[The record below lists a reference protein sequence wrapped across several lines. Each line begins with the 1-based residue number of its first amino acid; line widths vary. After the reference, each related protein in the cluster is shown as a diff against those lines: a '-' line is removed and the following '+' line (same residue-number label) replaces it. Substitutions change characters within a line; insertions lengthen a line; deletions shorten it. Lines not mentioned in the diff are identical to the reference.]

1 MARRLTLTLMAGML
15 ALTIALSAVS
25 GGRSFARARREY
37 QSIGRQDAV
46 LGARIVQY
54 VMEKAEG
61 NGLFDHETMFHA
73 RYKSVAGPVPAR
85 YHTGYDFYFDRNV
98 TTILDAFLRADNI
111 YYAYVI
117 SDDGYIPSH
126 TEEAVAKTRHPPEA
140 CLTAPHLPGPNGV
153 HESPDARQFYEFHAP
168 IAVDGQHWGE
178 FRVGIPV
185 ALVTNGMIESVRSTL
200 AVTCTLALV
209 VVGLTFVLV
218 RRSLYP
224 LHTLTAAT
232 LRMAAGD
239 LSVRC
244 AYRGR
249 DELGTLAGSFNGMA
263 EKIAQARDHLEQQV
277 LERTADLEAANR
289 SLQSEVSERK
299 QAEARLRAIQKQ
311 VEGHNEELT
320 RFNRTMLGREQR
332 MLDLKAQ
339 INGLSR
345 ELSRPPPFEVAAA
358 NGETPGG
365 DAVQPVSAGDDA
377 LVLQRCS
384 GRVSAIA
391 PLLRRFCEAV
401 GVASAVIDLE
411 GTVLVSAG
419 WQRICTDFHRKHA
432 ETCRRCVESD
442 AVLANCLRQ
451 GERFSLYTCKNG
463 LTDAASPIVV
473 RGQHVANVFVGQLL
487 LQPPD
492 EAVFRQRAAEF
503 GFPPEEYLAAL
514 RDVPLVTEDRL
525 IVMLRF
531 LCECTTSLATQS
543 LDHADLAVVDA
554 EMVRSRQAALSLL
567 EDADKARSALEEA
580 NRHLANETVRAN
592 EMAARAARASTA
604 KSEFLANMSHE
615 LRTPLNGVIGMT
627 ELLLG
632 THLDEKQRR
641 HASLARSSGKTLLEL
656 INNILDFSKIE
667 AGKLEL
673 ETIDFDLPPVVE
685 TVINNLSLMATEK
698 GLRLIST
705 IDARVPSAVCG
716 DPARLQQVLLNLT
729 NNAIKFTQQ
738 GQVVIGVALDGEG
751 EHNVVLRFAVSDTGI
766 GIPPDHMDRLFRSFS
781 QVDASTTRKYGG
793 SGLGLSIC
801 KQLAELMGGQIG
813 VESVPGA
820 GSTFWF
826 TIHCGK
832 SQGTTPR
839 TTPVLEAGAIA
850 AGADA
855 GTEIC
860 GARILLA
867 EDDEISQE
875 VAVELLKRAGHH
887 CQAVSTGRQ
896 AVEEALKGEYD
907 LILMDC
913 QMPEMDGFEAT
924 RAIRKHEREAG
935 LPRDRQ
941 DRLPIIAL
949 TANAIRGDREL
960 CLEAGMDDYLAKP
973 LEPRRL
979 MEMLGRYLPKH
990 GAVGTAAGPQEPAG
1004 HEPSATEAVTED
1016 RKGQSAAVAPPFDVE
1031 TLLKRWGMDRAFVTS
1046 LIGKFQKKALA
1057 DFEQLARDVAAGAVE
1072 EATRR
1077 AHSLKGAAGYV
1088 AANRVREL
1096 AARLESMGRAGDLS
1110 GAAPCLAELH
1120 AELERCTACAPDA
1133 SPGANEPHAA
1143 APSTSL

>member
-1 MARRLTLTLMAGML
+1 MREPAQTSTIRPMRE
-15 ALTIALSAVS
+15 ALL
-25 GGRSFARARREY
+25 
-37 QSIGRQDAV
+37 
-46 LGARIVQY
+46 
-54 VMEKAEG
+54 
-61 NGLFDHETMFHA
+61 
-73 RYKSVAGPVPAR
+73 VAFG
-85 YHTGYDFYFDRNV
+85 H
-98 TTILDAFLRADNI
+98 
-111 YYAYVI
+111 
-117 SDDGYIPSH
+117 
-126 TEEAVAKTRHPPEA
+126 
-140 CLTAPHLPGPNGV
+140 
-153 HESPDARQFYEFHAP
+153 
-168 IAVDGQHWGE
+168 
-178 FRVGIPV
+178 
-185 ALVTNGMIESVRSTL
+185 
-200 AVTCTLALV
+200 
-209 VVGLTFVLV
+209 
-218 RRSLYP
+218 
-224 LHTLTAAT
+224 LTAALIGIGGVWWT
-232 LRMAAGD
+232 STTQLKGEMQESLIHTAEGAA
-239 LSVRC
+239 
-244 AYRGR
+244 
-249 DELGTLAGSFNGMA
+249 
-263 EKIAQARDHLEQQV
+263 
-277 LERTADLEAANR
+277 
-289 SLQSEVSERK
+289 
-299 QAEARLRAIQKQ
+299 
-311 VEGHNEELT
+311 
-320 RFNRTMLGREQR
+320 
-332 MLDLKAQ
+332 
-339 INGLSR
+339 
-345 ELSRPPPFEVAAA
+345 
-358 NGETPGG
+358 
-365 DAVQPVSAGDDA
+365 
-377 LVLQRCS
+377 
-384 GRVSAIA
+384 
-391 PLLRRFCEAV
+391 
-401 GVASAVIDLE
+401 
-411 GTVLVSAG
+411 
-419 WQRICTDFHRKHA
+419 
-432 ETCRRCVESD
+432 
-442 AVLANCLRQ
+442 
-451 GERFSLYTCKNG
+451 
-463 LTDAASPIVV
+463 
-473 RGQHVANVFVGQLL
+473 
-487 LQPPD
+487 
-492 EAVFRQRAAEF
+492 
-503 GFPPEEYLAAL
+503 
-514 RDVPLVTEDRL
+514 
-525 IVMLRF
+525 
-531 LCECTTSLATQS
+531 
-543 LDHADLAVVDA
+543 AVVDA
-554 EMVRSRQAALSLL
+554 DLHRTITRPDQMDDDDYTRCIAPLRAIFGRLSGVKFLYTVVLDGNDVRFVLDTALPGDNDHDGVEDRSPAWSVYDAVDPELLTALREGRATANAEPHSDEWGTFVSGYAPIQDSAGRPVGVVGADMTAETYLGRLAVARRWALLGLLPAAALSFAAGLVTYRFRRRAQHDANALRRSTQLQEQILHTAATAVFTVGADRRITGINAELTRITGFAERDMIGAPCEVLQGASCRQSCGLFDPQRL
-567 EDADKARSALEEA
+567 EPIVRKQCQIQSKDGKTRNIIKNADLIRDESGRVMGGIESFVDVTELSQAREQAEA
-580 NRHLANETVRAN
+580 
-592 EMAARAARASTA
+592 ASRA
-604 KSEFLANMSHE
+604 KSTFLAGMSHE

-632 THLDEKQRR
+632 TNLDEKQRR
-641 HASLARSSGKTLLEL
+641 HASLARSSGKTLLAL
-656 INNILDFSKIE
+656 INDVLDFSKIE

-813 VESVPGA
+813 VESAPGA